1 MVIKVTLN
9 YKKISDIRRI
19 SLYIYF
25 AFLLGS
31 ATFEPDFGSWI
42 RHEAV
47 LFPILLILMDIN
59 KHNDSNKDKE
69 NVRKN
74 LMAS

>member
-1 MVIKVTLN
+1 M
-9 YKKISDIRRI
+9 
-19 SLYIYF
+19 YIYY

-47 LFPILLILMDIN
+47 LFPILLILMDAI
-59 KHNDSNKDKE
+59 KEKE
-69 NVRKN
+69 NKIEQVRKDV
-74 LMAS
+74 